1 MVRFLNAAVSAVA
14 VIAFIAVIAAVGGIS
29 TAHAQLKVGATLS
42 LTGPAAS
49 LGIPEKNTIDLMPK
63 KIGGLD
69 VTYIVLDDASDTTKA
84 VTNTK
89 KLITEDK
96 VDVIIGSTTTPNAMA
111 MIDVVA
117 DGETPNISLGG
128 SARIV
133 DPANPKTRWVFKVSQ
148 HDSLMADAIAVHAK
162 AAGITT
168 MGFIGYNDAYGEGWL
183 VEMKRSATTAGIKM
197 DTVER
202 FNRTD
207 ASTTGQVLKLMV
219 ANPQSILIVGSGTP
233 AATPHKELLARAYK
247 GRIYQT
253 HGVGNSDFL
262 RVVGKDGNGS
272 FLPAGPMLA
281 YEQLPDSNPIKK
293 VAKDYITQYEAK
305 FGPRTTFGGH
315 AWDAYIVLERAIPEA
330 LKTTKP
336 GSKEF
341 RLALRNAL
349 ENTKDVAGV
358 HGVFN
363 MSALDH
369 NGLDNRGR
377 TMFTIKDGKWALAGA
392 K

>member
-1 MVRFLNAAVSAVA
+1 MVRILCAA
-14 VIAFIAVIAAVGGIS
+14 IAATLVAS
-29 TAHAQLKVGATLS
+29 AAHAQLKIGATLS

-69 VTYIVLDDASDTTKA
+69 VTYIVLDDASDTTRA

-162 AAGITT
+162 AGGITT
-168 MGFIGYNDAYGEGWL
+168 LGFIGYNDAYGEGWL
-183 VEMKRSATTAGIKM
+183 VEMKRSAATAGIKM

-207 ASTTGQVLKLMV
+207 ASTTGQVLKLMA

-233 AATPHKELLARAYK
+233 AATPHKELLARGYK

-293 VAKDYITQYEAK
+293 VAKDYITQYEAR

-315 AWDAYIVLERAIPEA
+315 AWDSYIVLDKAVPEA
-330 LKTTKP
+330 LKTAKP
-336 GSKEF
+336 GTKEF

-349 ENTKDVAGV
+349 ENTKEVAGV
-358 HGVFN
+358 HGIFN

-377 TMFTIKDGKWALAGA
+377 TMFTIKDGKWALAGV

>member
-1 MVRFLNAAVSAVA
+1 MVRVLCAAVAATFAVT
-14 VIAFIAVIAAVGGIS
+14 AAN
-29 TAHAQLKVGATLS
+29 AQIKIGLTLS

-49 LGIPEKNTIDLMPK
+49 LGIPEKNSVDLMPK
-63 KIGGLD
+63 KIGGQD
-69 VTYIVLDDASDTTKA
+69 ITYIILDDASDTTKA

-148 HDSLMADAIAVHAK
+148 HDSLMADAVAVHAK

-197 DTVER
+197 DTIER

-207 ASTTGQVLKLMV
+207 ASTTGQVLKLMA
-219 ANPQSILIVGSGTP
+219 ANPQAILIVGSGTP
-233 AATPHKELLARAYK
+233 AATPHKELVARGYK

-262 RVVGKDGNGS
+262 RVVGKDGNGA

-293 VAKDYITQYEAK
+293 VAKEYITQYEAK

-315 AWDAYIVLERAIPEA
+315 AWDSYIVLNKAIPEA
-330 LKTTKP
+330 LKTAKP
-336 GSKEF
+336 GTKEF

-349 ENTKDVAGV
+349 ENTKEVVGV

-363 MSALDH
+363 MSPLDH

-377 TMFTIKDGKWALAGA
+377 TMFMIKDGKWALAT

>member
-1 MVRFLNAAVSAVA
+1 MVRILCAAIAATFAVSA
-14 VIAFIAVIAAVGGIS
+14 
-29 TAHAQLKVGATLS
+29 AHAQLKIGLTLS

-49 LGIPEKNTIDLMPK
+49 LGIPEKNTVDLMPK

-96 VDVIIGSTTTPNAMA
+96 VDVVIGSTTTPNAMA

-117 DGETPNISLGG
+117 EGETPNISLGG

-133 DPANPKTRWVFKVSQ
+133 DIANPKTKWVFKVSQ

-162 AAGITT
+162 AAGISS

-183 VEMKRSATTAGIKM
+183 VEMRRSAATAGIKM
-197 DTVER
+197 EPVER
-202 FNRTD
+202 FSRTD
-207 ASTTGQVLKLMV
+207 ASTMGQVLKLMA
-219 ANPQSILIVGSGTP
+219 ANPQAILIVGSGTP
-233 AATPHKELLARAYK
+233 AATPHKELLARGYK

-315 AWDAYIVLERAIPEA
+315 AWDSYIVLTRAVPEA
-330 LKTTKP
+330 LKVAKP
-336 GSKEF
+336 GTKEF
-341 RLALRNAL
+341 RAALRNAL
-349 ENTKDVAGV
+349 ENTKEVVGV

-363 MSALDH
+363 MSATEH

-377 TMFTIKDGKWALAGA
+377 TMFMIKDGKWALAT

>member
-1 MVRFLNAAVSAVA
+1 MFRILSVAIVASLVTSA
-14 VIAFIAVIAAVGGIS
+14 
-29 TAHAQLKVGATLS
+29 AHAQLKVGATLS

-49 LGIPEKNTIDLMPK
+49 LGIPEKNTIDLMPRK
-63 KIGGLD
+63 MGGLD

-197 DTVER
+197 DTIER

-207 ASTTGQVLKLMV
+207 ASTTGQVLKLV
-219 ANPQSILIVGSGTP
+219 SANPQSILIVGSGTP
-233 AATPHKELLARAYK
+233 AATPHKELLARGYK

-315 AWDAYIVLERAIPEA
+315 AWDSYIVLDKAVPEA
-330 LKTTKP
+330 LKTAKP
-336 GSKEF
+336 GTKEF

-349 ENTKDVAGV
+349 ENTKEVVGV
-358 HGVFN
+358 HGIFN

>member
-1 MVRFLNAAVSAVA
+1 MVRILCAA
-14 VIAFIAVIAAVGGIS
+14 IAATFVAS
-29 TAHAQLKVGATLS
+29 AAHAQLKVGATLS

-49 LGIPEKNTIDLMPK
+49 LGIPEKNTMDLWPK

-96 VDVIIGSTTTPNAMA
+96 VDVVIGSTTTPNAMA
-111 MIDVVA
+111 IIDVVA

-168 MGFIGYNDAYGEGWL
+168 MGFIGYNDAYGDGWL

-197 DTVER
+197 DTIER

-207 ASTTGQVLKLMV
+207 ASTTGQVLKLMS
-219 ANPQSILIVGSGTP
+219 ANPQAILIVGSGTP
-233 AATPHKELLARAYK
+233 AATPHKELLARGYK

-281 YEQLPDSNPIKK
+281 YEQLADSNPIKK

-315 AWDAYIVLERAIPEA
+315 AWDAYIVLNHAVPEA
-330 LKTTKP
+330 LKAAKP
-336 GSKEF
+336 GTKEF

-349 ENTKDVAGV
+349 ENTKEVAGV

>member
-1 MVRFLNAAVSAVA
+1 MVRILCAAVAATLVASA
-14 VIAFIAVIAAVGGIS
+14 
-29 TAHAQLKVGATLS
+29 AHAQLKVGATLS

-168 MGFIGYNDAYGEGWL
+168 LGFIGYNDAYGEGWL

-197 DTVER
+197 DTIER

-207 ASTTGQVLKLMV
+207 ASTTGQVLKLMS

-233 AATPHKELLARAYK
+233 AATPHKELLARGYK

-262 RVVGKDGNGS
+262 RVVGKDGDGS

-315 AWDAYIVLERAIPEA
+315 AWDAYIVLNKAVPEA
-330 LKTTKP
+330 LKSAKP
-336 GSKEF
+336 GTKEF

-349 ENTKDVAGV
+349 ENTKEVAGV

-377 TMFTIKDGKWALAGA
+377 TMFMIKDGKWALAGA

>member
-1 MVRFLNAAVSAVA
+1 MVRIVCAAIVATFAVA
-14 VIAFIAVIAAVGGIS
+14 A
-29 TAHAQLKVGATLS
+29 AHAQLKVGLTLS

-49 LGIPEKNTIDLMPK
+49 LGIPEKNTVDLMPK

-89 KLITEDK
+89 KLISEDR
-96 VDVIIGSTTTPNAMA
+96 VDIIIGSTTTPNSMA

-133 DPANPKTRWVFKVSQ
+133 DIANPKTKWVFKVSQ

-162 AAGITT
+162 AGGITSL
-168 MGFIGYNDAYGEGWL
+168 GFVGYNDAYGEGWL
-183 VEMKRSATTAGIKM
+183 VEMKRSAATAGIKM
-197 DTVER
+197 DTIER

-207 ASTTGQVLKLMV
+207 SSTTGQVLKLMS
-219 ANPQSILIVGSGTP
+219 ANPQAILIVGSGTP
-233 AATPHKELLARAYK
+233 AATPHKELIARGYK

-262 RVVGKDGNGS
+262 RVVGKDGNGA
-272 FLPAGPMLA
+272 FLPAGPMLS
-281 YEQLPDSNPIKK
+281 YESLPDSNPIKA

-315 AWDAYIVLERAIPEA
+315 AWDAYIVLNKAVPEA
-330 LKTTKP
+330 LKSGAKP

-341 RLALRNAL
+341 RAALRTAM
-349 ENTKDVAGV
+349 ENTKEVVGV

-363 MSALDH
+363 MSATEH

-377 TMFTIKDGKWALAGA
+377 TMFTIKDGKWALAT

>member
-1 MVRFLNAAVSAVA
+1 MVRILCAAVAATFAVT
-14 VIAFIAVIAAVGGIS
+14 AAN
-29 TAHAQLKVGATLS
+29 AQVKIGLTLS

-49 LGIPEKNTIDLMPK
+49 LGIPEKNSVDLMPK
-63 KIGGLD
+63 KIGGVD
-69 VTYIVLDDASDTTKA
+69 VTYIILDDASDTTKA

-148 HDSLMADAIAVHAK
+148 HDSLMADAVAVHAK
-162 AAGITT
+162 AAGITS

-197 DTVER
+197 DTIER

-207 ASTTGQVLKLMV
+207 ASTTGQVLKLMA
-219 ANPQSILIVGSGTP
+219 ANPQAILIVGSGTP
-233 AATPHKELLARAYK
+233 AATPHKELVARGYK

-262 RVVGKDGNGS
+262 RVVGKDGNGA

-293 VAKDYITQYEAK
+293 VAKEYITQYEAK

-315 AWDAYIVLERAIPEA
+315 AWDSYIVLNKAIPEA
-330 LKTTKP
+330 MKTAKP
-336 GSKEF
+336 GTKEF

-349 ENTKDVAGV
+349 ENTKEVVGV

-377 TMFTIKDGKWALAGA
+377 TMFMTKNGAWALAT

>member
-1 MVRFLNAAVSAVA
+1 MFRILSVA
-14 VIAFIAVIAAVGGIS
+14 IAATLVTS
-29 TAHAQLKVGATLS
+29 AAHAQLKVGATLS

-49 LGIPEKNTIDLMPK
+49 LGIPEKNTIDLMPRK
-63 KIGGLD
+63 MGGLD

-96 VDVIIGSTTTPNAMA
+96 VDVIIGSTTTPNALA

-197 DTVER
+197 DTIER

-207 ASTTGQVLKLMV
+207 ASTTGQVLKLV
-219 ANPQSILIVGSGTP
+219 SANPQSILIVGSGTP
-233 AATPHKELLARAYK
+233 AATPHKELLARGYK

-315 AWDAYIVLERAIPEA
+315 AWDSYIVLDKAVPEA
-330 LKTTKP
+330 LKTAKP
-336 GSKEF
+336 GTKEF

-349 ENTKDVAGV
+349 ENTKEVAGV
-358 HGVFN
+358 HGIFN

>member
-1 MVRFLNAAVSAVA
+1 MVRTLRILCAAVAATFVVA
-14 VIAFIAVIAAVGGIS
+14 AN
-29 TAHAQLKVGATLS
+29 AQVKVGVTLS

-63 KIGGLD
+63 KLGGLD

-117 DGETPNISLGG
+117 DGETPNVSLGG

-148 HDSLMADAIAVHAK
+148 HDSLMAKAIAAHAK
-162 AAGITT
+162 AANITS

-183 VEMKRSATTAGIKM
+183 VEMKRAAEAAGIKM
-197 DTVER
+197 DVIER

-207 ASTTGQVLKLMV
+207 ASTTGQVLKLTS

-233 AATPHKELLARAYK
+233 AATPHKEILARGYK

-253 HGVGNSDFL
+253 HGVGNADFL

-281 YEQLPDSNPIKK
+281 YEQLPEGNPIKA

-315 AWDAYIVLERAIPEA
+315 AWDSYIVLNKAVAEA
-330 LKTTKP
+330 VKTAKP
-336 GSKEF
+336 GTKEF

-363 MSALDH
+363 MTATDH
-369 NGLDNRGR
+369 NGLDSRGA
-377 TMFTIKDGKWALAGA
+377 TMFTIKDGAWALAGA

>member
-1 MVRFLNAAVSAVA
+1 M
-14 VIAFIAVIAAVGGIS
+14 
-29 TAHAQLKVGATLS
+29 
-42 LTGPAAS
+42 
-49 LGIPEKNTIDLMPK
+49 
-63 KIGGLD
+63 
-69 VTYIVLDDASDTTKA
+69 
-84 VTNTK
+84 TNTK

-96 VDVIIGSTTTPNAMA
+96 VDVVIGSTTTPNAMA

-133 DPANPKTRWVFKVSQ
+133 DIANPKTKWVFKVSQ

-162 AAGITT
+162 AGGISSL
-168 MGFIGYNDAYGEGWL
+168 GFIGYNDAYGEGWL
-183 VEMKRSATTAGIKM
+183 VEMRRSAATAGIKM
-197 DTVER
+197 EPVER

-207 ASTTGQVLKLMV
+207 ASTMGQVLKLIA
-219 ANPQSILIVGSGTP
+219 ANPQAILIVGSGTP
-233 AATPHKELLARAYK
+233 AATPHKELLARGYK

-262 RVVGKDGNGS
+262 RVVGKDGNGA
-272 FLPAGPMLA
+272 FLPAGPMLS
-281 YEQLPDSNPIKK
+281 YESLPDSNPIKK

-315 AWDAYIVLERAIPEA
+315 AWDAYIVLNKAVPEA
-330 LKTTKP
+330 LKSAKP
-336 GSKEF
+336 GTKEF
-341 RLALRNAL
+341 RAALRNAL
-349 ENTKDVAGV
+349 ENTKEVVGV

-363 MSALDH
+363 MSATEH

-377 TMFTIKDGKWALAGA
+377 TMFTIKDGKWALAT

>member
-1 MVRFLNAAVSAVA
+1 MVRMICAAVAATFVA
-14 VIAFIAVIAAVGGIS
+14 VS
-29 TAHAQLKVGATLS
+29 AHAQLKVGLTLS

-49 LGIPEKNTIDLMPK
+49 LGIPEKNTVDLMPK

-96 VDVIIGSTTTPNAMA
+96 VDIIIGSTTTPNSMA

-133 DPANPKTRWVFKVSQ
+133 DIANPKTKWVFKVSQ

-162 AAGITT
+162 AGGITSI
-168 MGFIGYNDAYGEGWL
+168 GFIGYNDAYGEGWL
-183 VEMKRSATTAGIKM
+183 VEMRRSAATAGIKM

-207 ASTTGQVLKLMV
+207 ASTTGQTLKLMA
-219 ANPQSILIVGSGTP
+219 ANPQAILIVGSGTP
-233 AATPHKELLARAYK
+233 AATPHKELIARGYK

-272 FLPAGPMLA
+272 FLPAGPMLS
-281 YEQLPDSNPIKK
+281 YESLPDSNPIKK

-315 AWDAYIVLERAIPEA
+315 AWDAYIVLNNAIPEA
-330 LKTTKP
+330 LKSGAKP

-341 RLALRNAL
+341 RAALRTAM
-349 ENTKDVAGV
+349 ENTKEVVGV

-363 MSALDH
+363 MSATEH

-377 TMFTIKDGKWALAGA
+377 TMFTIKDGKWALAT

>member
-1 MVRFLNAAVSAVA
+1 MVRILCAAIAATFAVSA
-14 VIAFIAVIAAVGGIS
+14 
-29 TAHAQLKVGATLS
+29 AHAQLKVGLTLS

-49 LGIPEKNTIDLMPK
+49 LGIPEKNTVDLMPK
-63 KIGGLD
+63 KIAGLD

-96 VDVIIGSTTTPNAMA
+96 VDVVIGSTTTPNAMA

-133 DPANPKTRWVFKVSQ
+133 DIANPKTKWVFKVSQ

-162 AAGITT
+162 AGGISSL
-168 MGFIGYNDAYGEGWL
+168 GFIGYNDAYGEGWL
-183 VEMKRSATTAGIKM
+183 VEMRRSAATAGIKM
-197 DTVER
+197 EPVER

-207 ASTTGQVLKLMV
+207 ASTMGQVLKLIA
-219 ANPQSILIVGSGTP
+219 ANPQAILIVGSGTP
-233 AATPHKELLARAYK
+233 AATPHKELLARGYK

-262 RVVGKDGNGS
+262 RVVGKDGNGA
-272 FLPAGPMLA
+272 FLPAGPMLS
-281 YEQLPDSNPIKK
+281 YESLPDSNPIKK

-315 AWDAYIVLERAIPEA
+315 AWDAYIVLNKAVPEA
-330 LKTTKP
+330 LKSAKP
-336 GSKEF
+336 GTKEF
-341 RLALRNAL
+341 RAALRNAL
-349 ENTKDVAGV
+349 ENTKEVVGV

-363 MSALDH
+363 MSATEH

-377 TMFTIKDGKWALAGA
+377 TMFTIKDGKWALAT